1 MDRQVKDGL
10 LSVVQ
15 AQGSVAEW
23 TSTRGY
29 EALGRSFK
37 DSRER
42 ERKAESRDSQ
52 RKERKKVE
60 DANYN

>member
-29 EALGRSFK
+29 EALGHSFK
-37 DSRER
+37 DSRAHKRER
-42 ERKAESRDSQ
+42 EREKQ